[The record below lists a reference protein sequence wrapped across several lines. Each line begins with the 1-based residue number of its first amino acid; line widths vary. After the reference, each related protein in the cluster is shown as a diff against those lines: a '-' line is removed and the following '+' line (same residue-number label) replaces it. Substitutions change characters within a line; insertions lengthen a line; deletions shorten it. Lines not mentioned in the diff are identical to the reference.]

1 MEAIINAFGIDVH
14 LIIVQII
21 NFTILMVALG
31 YFLYTPVLN
40 LLREREEKIT
50 AGIRDAE
57 AAAVAKASAEA
68 EKAVVLTE
76 AHHAAAEVNNRA
88 KAAAEVTGAEIVAAA
103 EAVAQAAKAKAVES
117 IRNLKTALS
126 NLESEFRTKT
136 VLQKYLPTIQGITDL
151 VAQSE
156 DSAIAGHFVA
166 AKEPLRQTSKKLTD
180 TLAVL
185 PVSPPQ

>member
-1 MEAIINAFGIDVH
+1 MEAIIAAFGIDVH

-31 YFLYTPVLN
+31 YFLYTPILN
-40 LLREREEKIT
+40 LLREREEKIA
-50 AGIRDAE
+50 AGIKDSE

-103 EAVAQAAKAKAVES
+103 EAVAQAAKAKAVAEAEQLKAAAIKAS
-117 IRNLKTALS
+117 EAEIAKTAILAAEKI
-126 NLESEFRTKT
+126 LREK
-136 VLQKYLPTIQGITDL
+136 
-151 VAQSE
+151 
-156 DSAIAGHFVA
+156 SA
-166 AKEPLRQTSKKLTD
+166 
-180 TLAVL
+180 
-185 PVSPPQ
+185 

>member
-1 MEAIINAFGIDVH
+1 MEAIIAAFGIDVH
-14 LIIVQII
+14 LIIIQII

-40 LLREREEKIT
+40 LLREREEKIA

-68 EKAVVLTE
+68 EKAEVLTE

-103 EAVAQAAKAKAVES
+103 EAVAQAAKAKAVVEAEQLKAAAIKAS
-117 IRNLKTALS
+117 EAEIAKTAILAAEKI
-126 NLESEFRTKT
+126 LR
-136 VLQKYLPTIQGITDL
+136 
-151 VAQSE
+151 AQS
-156 DSAIAGHFVA
+156 V
-166 AKEPLRQTSKKLTD
+166 
-180 TLAVL
+180 
-185 PVSPPQ
+185 